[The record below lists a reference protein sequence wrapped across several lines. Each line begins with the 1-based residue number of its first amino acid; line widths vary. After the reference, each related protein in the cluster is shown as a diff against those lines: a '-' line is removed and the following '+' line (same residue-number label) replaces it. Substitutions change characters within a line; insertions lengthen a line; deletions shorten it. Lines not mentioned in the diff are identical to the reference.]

1 MIKEEEEGRRGE
13 GEEKRKEGE
22 RRRRK
27 EGGKEARGKGAREE
41 KRERK
46 REGELHSQM
55 YVEIVREFLHNC
67 RSLVH
72 VMVTGLSCNPAP
84 PTFSRSRLRSSS
96 SAARRFLVLSRAEY
110 LASVAASAS
119 SDSFSLFC
127 SLRLRREKQD
137 RVETLFT
144 GLWLFVGMRTRLL
157 HDAVLDFLCAKKW
170 GLVLGTEYY
179 STFTKSIVSM

>member
-1 MIKEEEEGRRGE
+1 
-13 GEEKRKEGE
+13 
-22 RRRRK
+22 
-27 EGGKEARGKGAREE
+27 
-41 KRERK
+41 
-46 REGELHSQM
+46 M

-72 VMVTGLSCNPAP
+72 VMVTGLSCNPAQ

-137 RVETLFT
+137 RVETIFT

-157 HDAVLDFLCAKKW
+157 HDAILDFLCAKKW

>member
-1 MIKEEEEGRRGE
+1 MIKEEEEGRRGGGRGRRGE

-22 RRRRK
+22 KRRRK
-27 EGGKEARGKGAREE
+27 EGGKEARGKGVREE
-41 KRERK
+41 QRERK
-46 REGELHSQM
+46 RGELHSQI

-67 RSLVH
+67 TSLVD

-127 SLRLRREKQD
+127 SLRLRREKRD
-137 RVETLFT
+137 RLKLYSQACRYENETCT
-144 GLWLFVGMRTRLL
+144 
-157 HDAVLDFLCAKKW
+157 
-170 GLVLGTEYY
+170 
-179 STFTKSIVSM
+179 

>member
-1 MIKEEEEGRRGE
+1 MIKEEEEGRRGGGRGRRGE

-27 EGGKEARGKGAREE
+27 EGGKEARGKGVREE
-41 KRERK
+41 QRERK
-46 REGELHSQM
+46 REGELHSQI

-67 RSLVH
+67 TSLVD

-127 SLRLRREKQD
+127 SLRLRREKRD
-137 RVETLFT
+137 RLKLYSQACRYENETCT
-144 GLWLFVGMRTRLL
+144 
-157 HDAVLDFLCAKKW
+157 
-170 GLVLGTEYY
+170 
-179 STFTKSIVSM
+179 

>member
-1 MIKEEEEGRRGE
+1 
-13 GEEKRKEGE
+13 
-22 RRRRK
+22 
-27 EGGKEARGKGAREE
+27 
-41 KRERK
+41 
-46 REGELHSQM
+46 M

-67 RSLVH
+67 TSLVH
-72 VMVTGLSCNPAP
+72 VMVTGLSCNPAQ

-127 SLRLRREKQD
+127 SLRLRREKRD

-144 GLWLFVGMRTRLL
+144 GLWLFVGMRMRLL
-157 HDAVLDFLCAKKW
+157 HDAVLDFCVLRNGVWYWGQNTIQHSPKVLYLCSS
-170 GLVLGTEYY
+170 VPMC
-179 STFTKSIVSM
+179 II